1 MASANGN
8 IEVLKYLKEKIPDEF
23 KEMINFKNSF
33 GNTPLHWATLNQQ
46 KECLE
51 FLLGENADTQ
61 LLNEDKQTALDIAIE
76 T

>member
-33 GNTPLHWATLNQQ
+33 GNTPLHWATLNQ
-46 KECLE
+46 
-51 FLLGENADTQ
+51 
-61 LLNEDKQTALDIAIE
+61 
-76 T
+76 